1 MATINTINEFQ
12 AVVFAAGKGSR
23 FPEILEGRPKCL
35 LPIGSY
41 PLIWYPLKMLQRHGF
56 QDVIVIVLENEK
68 SEIQQKLEKHPLK
81 LKLEYVTLSG
91 DSDVGT
97 ADALRQISDRI
108 KTDVVLLSCDTLV
121 DFSLYAAFKQ
131 FREHNASVV
140 GLLVQS
146 EMNNVVVPGPKM
158 KYKIE
163 QDLFGICPESNRLLF
178 MGSVSDFEND
188 FQIPGHLLRQ
198 NGKIDIRSGLLDAHV
213 YIVRKW
219 VIDYLESNAGFSTL
233 KGELLPFIVKKQ
245 LSAVSQPQSHSEKPI
260 SEVNVDIKGKHIL
273 EFAPTSPLD
282 TKIHDSSIFNKV
294 ASTLN
299 DIIRCYAVI
308 TPASTFGIRIN
319 TLPSFCYANQQIY
332 KTFPALTDLPEAA
345 LIATNSV
352 IKSTQI
358 ASTTVGD
365 QTVISEKTS
374 INSSIIGANCVI
386 NPKVRLTNCTLMD
399 HVIIE
404 ENVALENCIICEKS
418 VIKSNSSL
426 RNCLIGS
433 NYTVPANTKKDNVHL
448 SNSAGFME
456 I

>member
-1 MATINTINEFQ
+1 MSAINTASEFQ

-35 LPIGSY
+35 LPVGSY

-56 QDVIVIVLENEK
+56 QDVIIIVLEHEK

-81 LKLEYVTLSG
+81 LKIEFFCLSG

-97 ADALRQISDRI
+97 ADALCQISDRI
-108 KTDVVLLSCDTLV
+108 KTDVVLVSCDTLV
-121 DFSLYAAFKQ
+121 EFSLYPAFKQ

-163 QDLFGICPESNRLLF
+163 QDLFGICPESSRLVF

-188 FQIPGHLLRQ
+188 FQIPGYLLRQ

-213 YIVRKW
+213 YIVKKW

-245 LSAVSQPQSHSEKPI
+245 LSALSTPQTHPQI
-260 SEVNVDIKGKHIL
+260 YDVNEDAKGKHIL
-273 EFAPTSPLD
+273 EYAPTSPLD
-282 TKIHDSSIFNKV
+282 TKIHDSSIFNTV

-299 DIIRCYAVI
+299 DTIRCYAVI
-308 TPASTFGIRIN
+308 APANTFGIRVN

-332 KTFPALTDLPEAA
+332 KVFQTLTDLPVTA
-345 LIATNSV
+345 LIASSSA

-358 ASTTVGD
+358 ASTAVGD
-365 QTVISEKTS
+365 QTVVSEKTS

-404 ENVALENCIICEKS
+404 ESVTMENCIVCEKS
-418 VIKSNSSL
+418 VIKSGSSL
-426 RNCLIGS
+426 RNSLIGS
-433 NYTVPANTKKDNVHL
+433 NYIVSANTKKDNVHL
-448 SNSAGFME
+448 SNSTGFME

>member
-1 MATINTINEFQ
+1 MSAIISTNEFQ

-41 PLIWYPLKMLQRHGF
+41 PLIWYPLKLLQRHGF
-56 QDVIVIVLENEK
+56 QDVIIIVLEHEK
-68 SEIQQKLEKHPLK
+68 FEIQQKIEKHPLK
-81 LKLEYVTLSG
+81 LKIEYFSLSG

-121 DFSLYAAFKQ
+121 DFSLYPALKQ
-131 FREHNASVV
+131 FREQNASLV

-146 EMNNVVVPGPKM
+146 EISNVVVPGPKM
-158 KYKIE
+158 KYKSD
-163 QDLFGICPESNRLLF
+163 QDLFGICPESSRLVF

-198 NGKIDIRSGLLDAHV
+198 NGEIDIRSGLLDAHV
-213 YIVRKW
+213 YIVKKW
-219 VIDYLESNAGFSTL
+219 IVDYLELNANFSTL

-245 LSAVSQPQSHSEKPI
+245 LSSFSHPQGLSEKPI
-260 SEVNVDIKGKHIL
+260 SEINVDVKGKHIL
-273 EFAPTSPLD
+273 EFAPESSLD
-282 TKIHDSSIFNKV
+282 TKIQDSSIFNKV

-299 DIIRCYAVI
+299 DVIRCYAVV
-308 TPASTFGIRIN
+308 TPPKSFGIRIN

-332 KTFPALTDLPEAA
+332 NIFPALTELPVTA
-345 LIATNSV
+345 LVATNCV
-352 IKSTQI
+352 VKSNQI
-358 ASTTVGD
+358 ASTAIGD
-365 QTVISEKTS
+365 QSVISEKTS
-374 INSSIIGANCVI
+374 INASTIGANCVI
-386 NPKVRLTNCTLMD
+386 SPKVRLTNCTLMD
-399 HVIIE
+399 HVIVE
-404 ENVALENCIICEKS
+404 ENVTLENCIVCEKS
-418 VIKSNSSL
+418 IIKSNSLL
-426 RNCLIGS
+426 RNSLIGS
-433 NYTVPANTKKDNVHL
+433 NYTVPVNTKKDNVHL